1 MIIDLIRDATRTS
14 HRRLD
19 LALSWLDIGKPRY
32 YAAFLRGQ
40 AEALFP
46 IEAALE
52 RNGIASILP
61 DWPQRAR
68 ARALEDD
75 LIAMDVGCAPLA
87 EPRFRG
93 AAGML
98 GAVYVLE
105 ATRLSA
111 RAMLSRLAQYPDS
124 LSIGATKY
132 LRHGFGKRLWPS
144 FLEVL
149 ETHPATLADPRAT
162 VRGAQLSFDM
172 FENTLVPIVSTA
184 AE

>member
-19 LALSWLDIGKPRY
+19 LALSWLDLGKPRY

-46 IEAALE
+46 LEAALE
-52 RNGIASILP
+52 RDGIARILP

-68 ARALEDD
+68 TAALEDD

-87 EPRFRG
+87 EPQFDG
-93 AAGML
+93 AAEML

-105 ATRLSA
+105 ATRVSA
-111 RAMLSRLAQYPDS
+111 RAMLSRLAEYPDS
-124 LSIGATKY
+124 DSIDATKY

-144 FLEVL
+144 FLDVL
-149 ETHPATLADPRAT
+149 ETHPATLADPPAA
-162 VRGAQLSFDM
+162 VRGANIAFDM
-172 FENTLVPIVSTA
+172 FENALVPIVSTA